1 MKKKI
6 LLLMGIFSIGIAQ
19 AQVGINT
26 KNPEGVFH
34 IDVKGN
40 TSGTT
45 NISDDMIA
53 KLSGTG
59 VSVGLGGVPDSSVS
73 LSLFSNNKGFQT
85 TTVKLSNTLDTKT
98 IANVEEGMIVYN
110 ENETTNQYPNDVTKG
125 LYLFVDN
132 RWGLIKSR
140 EYTGIPS
147 FIPLFAD
154 FEMGSVVSGTGAHAS
169 TASKM
174 DFRPSGATIIQIK
187 EKGAY
192 AFSLRTF
199 LFLYSIVSGTP
210 SIVRGG
216 YYIYLMGKAANSSTW
231 IVKDLAEMNPP
242 MYRSTNESTYSITL
256 GANFEVDEIAEIRIA
271 RGASGLR
278 TGVRAYGTNLTYWKL
293 N

>member
-6 LLLMGIFSIGIAQ
+6 LLLMGIFSIGILQ

-26 KNPEGVFH
+26 KAPQGVFH
-34 IDVKGN
+34 IDVNGN
-40 TSGTT
+40 TSGAT
-45 NISDDMIA
+45 NISDDMIV

-59 VSVGLGGVPDSSVS
+59 VSVGLGGVPDSSAS

-85 TTVKLSNTLDTKT
+85 TTVKLANTLDTKT
-98 IANVEEGMIVYN
+98 IANVEEGMVVYN

-132 RWGLIKSR
+132 KWGLIKSR
-140 EYTGIPS
+140 DYTGIPS
-147 FIPLFAD
+147 FISLFAD
-154 FEMGSVVSGTGAHAS
+154 FEMGSVASGTGANAS

-174 DFRPSGATIIQIK
+174 DFRPNGETVIQIK

-199 LFLYSIVSGTP
+199 LFLYTTVTGTP
-210 SIVRGG
+210 AIVRGG

-231 IVKDLAEMNPP
+231 VVKDLAEMNPP

-271 RGASGLR
+271 RGAAGRRS
-278 TGVRAYGTNLTYWKL
+278 GVRAYGTNLTYWKL